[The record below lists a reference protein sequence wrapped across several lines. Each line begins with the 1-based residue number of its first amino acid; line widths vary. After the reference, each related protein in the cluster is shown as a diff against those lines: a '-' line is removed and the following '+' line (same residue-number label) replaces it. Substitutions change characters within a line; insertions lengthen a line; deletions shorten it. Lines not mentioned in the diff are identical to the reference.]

1 MTEISI
7 SVPEAFE
14 ALFRPKRFKVFYGGR
29 GGAKSWAFAD
39 ALILDVCNGHR
50 VLCTR
55 EYQNSIDDSVHELVK
70 ARIDHMGLREDF
82 MIQETAIYHRI
93 SGGCFRYAGLAR
105 NAESLKSKFGYTR
118 CWIEEAET
126 VSEKSWNLLTPT
138 LREEGSEIWVSYNPN
153 EETSPTH
160 MRYVVPY
167 LSSIDDAGFY
177 EDDLI
182 YVRKVTYRD
191 NPWFKD
197 SPLQQEMERDKESN
211 YKKYLH
217 VWEGECNADYA
228 DSIIEPEWVDAAID
242 AHKNLGFE
250 GRGIKSVGFDPADTG
265 DDAKG
270 LAKRHGSVVLDLE
283 EKKDGDIVDAISWA
297 FDEANEFRADDIV
310 YDSVGIGASVKVYL
324 AQMTEGKQMNVVPF
338 GGADAVML
346 PESTYQ
352 NDRKNKDT
360 FRNRR
365 AQFWWY
371 LRDRFEKTYRAV
383 VKGEYID
390 PEELISLSSDIKCLN
405 KLKSE
410 LVKVQR
416 KRIAG
421 SRLIQLI
428 SKEEMKAKG
437 IPSPNL
443 ADALVMAFANPPKLS
458 HGAVHI
464 PRPIQP
470 KRPR

>member
-1 MTEISI
+1 MAQIKLQI
-7 SVPEAFE
+7 PEPFA
-14 ALFRPKRFKVFYGGR
+14 ALFKPKRFKVFFGGR

-39 ALILDVCNGHR
+39 ALILDACNGHR
-50 VLCTR
+50 VLCAR
-55 EYQNSIDDSVHELVK
+55 EFQNSIDDSVHELVK
-70 ARIDHMGLREDF
+70 SRIEHMGLTGDF
-82 MIQETAIYHRI
+82 RILETAIHHKS

-138 LREEGSEIWVSYNPN
+138 IREEGSEIWVSYNPN
-153 EETSPTH
+153 EESSPTH
-160 MRYVVPY
+160 LRFVVPY
-167 LSSIDDAGFY
+167 QKAIQDCGLY
-177 EDDLI
+177 EDDFI

-191 NPWFKD
+191 NPWFAN
-197 SPLQQEMERDKESN
+197 SPLEAEMQHDKEHN

-228 DSIIEPEWVDAAID
+228 DSIIEPEWFDAAID
-242 AHKNLGFE
+242 AHKKLGFE
-250 GRGIKSVGFDPADTG
+250 PRGLKSVGFDPADTG
-265 DDAKG
+265 DDSKG
-270 LAKRHGSVVLDLE
+270 LAKRYGSVVFDVT
-283 EKKDGDIVDAISWA
+283 EKTDGDISDAIDWA
-297 FDEANEFRADDIV
+297 FKEAKDFGADDLV
-310 YDSVGIGASVKVYL
+310 YDSIGVGAAVKVAL
-324 AQMTEGKQMNVVPF
+324 VDRGPRMNVIPY
-338 GGADAVML
+338 GGGDGVVDPEATYML
-346 PESTYQ
+346 
-352 NDRKNKDT
+352 DRKNKDT
-360 FRNRR
+360 FRNKR

-390 PEELISLSSDIKCLN
+390 PEELISLCGDIECLP

-421 SRLIQLI
+421 SRLIQLV

-437 IPSPNL
+437 IPSPNM
-443 ADALVMAFANPPKLS
+443 ADALVMAFANPAKLD
-458 HGAVHI
+458 HAAVHI

-470 KRPR
+470 KRMR